1 MTYQLIQPQHMP
13 VNYKHPGSYKKMCH
27 LVASNIRDL
36 VKTKGGKEYHNN
48 PVIGLATGTTP
59 IGVYDELKKM
69 RDTNFS
75 DTYTINV
82 DEYIGLEPE
91 FNARLKGKEGYGFPK
106 HPQSYFHFMT
116 EYLFGDITFKRS
128 FFPGESQSKT
138 FDSLIAAMGGIDIQI
153 LGIGT
158 NGHIGFNEP
167 GTSRDSLTHVVNLTE
182 NTIKD
187 NSRFFDSIEDVPKQ
201 ATTMGIESIMR
212 AKRIYL
218 LAHGK
223 HKKDIFE
230 KAFKGEITPDV
241 PASYLQ
247 EHSDCTVMY
256 CD

>member
-1 MTYQLIQPQHMP
+1 VVTFKP
-13 VNYKHPGSYKKMCH
+13 PGSYKNMCH
-27 LVASNIRDL
+27 FIASNIRDC
-36 VKTKGGKEYHNN
+36 VKTHNT
-48 PVIGLATGTTP
+48 PVLGLATGSTF
-59 IGVYDELKKM
+59 IGVYNELRKM
-69 RDTNFS
+69 KNTNFS
-75 DTYTINV
+75 DTYTVNL
-82 DEYIGLEPE
+82 DEYVGLEPE
-91 FNARLKGKEGYGFPK
+91 FNARLKGKEGYGIPQHK
-106 HPQSYFHFMT
+106 QSYYHFMT
-116 EYLFGDITFKRS
+116 EHLFKHITFKRS
-128 FFPGESQSKT
+128 FFPGESQSDT

-158 NGHIGFNEP
+158 NGHIAFNEP
-167 GTSRDSLTHVVNLTE
+167 GTSRDSLTHVVDLTE
-182 NTIKD
+182 STIKD

-241 PASYLQ
+241 PASFLQ

>member
-1 MTYQLIQPQHMP
+1 MP
-13 VNYKHPGSYKKMCH
+13 VNYKHPGSYQKMCH

-59 IGVYDELKKM
+59 IGVYDELTKM

-75 DTYTINV
+75 DTYTVNL
-82 DEYIGLEPE
+82 DEYVGLEPE

-116 EYLFGDITFKRS
+116 EHLFGDINFKRS
-128 FFPGESQSKT
+128 FFPGESQIDT
-138 FDSLIAAMGGIDIQI
+138 FDSLIAAMGGIDIQV

-167 GTSRDSLTHVVNLTE
+167 GTSRDSLTHVVDLTE
-182 NTIKD
+182 STIKD

-212 AKRIYL
+212 SKRIYL

-223 HKKDIFE
+223 HKKEILERAIYGD
-230 KAFKGEITPDV
+230 ITPEV
-241 PASYLQ
+241 PASFLQ
-247 EHSDCTVMY
+247 EHDNLGVYYSD
-256 CD
+256 

>member
-1 MTYQLIQPQHMP
+1 MQIKSNTYEK
-13 VNYKHPGSYKKMCH
+13 VCH
-27 LVASNIRDL
+27 LIASNIRDL
-36 VKTKGGKEYHNN
+36 VRTHST
-48 PVIGLATGTTP
+48 PVLGLATGSTP
-59 IGVYDELKKM
+59 LGIYQELSKM

-75 DTYTINV
+75 DTYTVNL

-91 FNARLKGKEGYGFPK
+91 FNARLKGKEGYGIPQHK
-106 HPQSYFHFMT
+106 QSYYYFMN
-116 EYLFGDITFKRS
+116 EQLFKHINFKRS
-128 FFPGESQSKT
+128 FFPGESQTDT

-167 GTSRDSLTHVVNLTE
+167 GTSRDSLTHVVDLTE

-187 NSRFFDSIEDVPKQ
+187 NSRFFDSIDEVPKQ

-212 AKRIYL
+212 SKRIFL

-223 HKKDIFE
+223 HKK
-230 KAFKGEITPDV
+230 EILERAIYGDVTPEV
-241 PASYLQ
+241 PASFLQ
-247 EHSDCTVMY
+247 EHDNLKVFY

>member
-1 MTYQLIQPQHMP
+1 MP
-13 VNYKHPGSYKKMCH
+13 VNYKHPGSYQKMCH

-36 VKTKGGKEYHNN
+36 VRTKGGKEYHNN

-59 IGVYDELKKM
+59 IGVYDELTKM

-75 DTYTINV
+75 DTYTVNL

-116 EYLFGDITFKRS
+116 EHLFNDVTFKRS
-128 FFPGESQSKT
+128 FFPGESQTDT
-138 FDSLIAAMGGIDIQI
+138 FDSLVEAMGGIDIQI

-167 GTSRDSLTHVVNLTE
+167 GTSRDSLTHVVDLTE

-187 NSRFFDSIEDVPKQ
+187 NSRFFDSIDEVPKQ

-212 AKRIYL
+212 SKRIFL

-223 HKKDIFE
+223 HKKEILERAIYGD
-230 KAFKGEITPDV
+230 ITPEV
-241 PASYLQ
+241 PASFLQ
-247 EHSDCTVMY
+247 EHDNLGVYYSD
-256 CD
+256 